1 MKHKQKTKFI
11 FVTGGVY
18 SSLGKGVSAS
28 SIGRILVE
36 LGYSVAMQK
45 LDPYLNIDPTYLSPL
60 QHGEVFVT
68 KDGKEADLD
77 LGTYERFIN
86 ADLNKYSSVTSGKI
100 YYEILTKERENGFG
114 GKTVQTIPHI
124 TSAVIDYIEKIKDSL
139 KTDFVIVEIGG
150 TIGDIESLPFIEA
163 ISQFKTIYGANNVM
177 FIHCSPL
184 IYIEKVGELK
194 TKPTQHSVK
203 ILRSL
208 GISLDLLLLR
218 TDQKLDEVTIK
229 KLAWSCGLDVDMIF
243 AAYDVESVYLLPN
256 ILFEQG
262 IHKAILEFFD
272 LPLKNDNINSW
283 ISFTNKIIIPKKH
296 ELIIGLVGK
305 YVELPDAYKS
315 VLASLELAAIE
326 LNIDL
331 KIKYIQPINLN
342 ENNVDDELKTLNGI
356 VIPSIAGSIKG
367 WPGALLA
374 ATYARKNNIPFLA
387 IGTGVNIGV
396 GEFVKNQLQ
405 LPIEFINLGNGDF
418 SFLKYAFIKNEIE
431 NYRIGEYCSNIQV
444 NTITSKIYC
453 GQKQLNER
461 HRHHF
466 EFNSEYI
473 NDHFLKHGWKIGAIS
488 TNNDYIDVL
497 EYTKNHFYVL
507 TIFNAEYTSKPS
519 KPNPYFINLLKTSL
533 KIKES

>member
-1 MKHKQKTKFI
+1 MKHIQKTKFI

-86 ADLNKYSSVTSGKI
+86 ADLNKYASVTSGKI
-100 YYEILTKERENGFG
+100 YYEILTKERENGFD
-114 GKTVQTIPHI
+114 GKTVQTIPHV
-124 TSAVIDYIEKIKDSL
+124 TSAVIDYIKKIKDSL
-139 KTDFVIVEIGG
+139 KTDFIIVEIGG

-163 ISQFKTIYGANNVM
+163 ISQFKTIYGVNNVM

-203 ILRSL
+203 TLRSL
-208 GISLDLLLLR
+208 GINLDLLLLR
-218 TDQKLDEVTIK
+218 TNQKLDEVTIK
-229 KLAWSCGLDVDMIF
+229 KLAWSCGLDIDMIF

-256 ILFEQG
+256 VLFEQG
-262 IHKAILEFFD
+262 IHKTILDFFS

-283 ISFTNKIIIPKKH
+283 IDFTDKITTFKKH
-296 ELIIGLVGK
+296 NLVIGLVGK

-331 KIKYIQPINLN
+331 KIKYIQPQNLN
-342 ENNVDDELKTLNGI
+342 ENNINEELKKINGI

-374 ATYARKNNIPFLA
+374 ASYARKNNIPFLA
-387 IGTGVNIGV
+387 VGTGVNIGI
-396 GEFVKNQLQ
+396 GEFINNVLK

-418 SFLKYAFIKNEIE
+418 SFLKDAFVKNEIE
-431 NYRIGEYCSNIQV
+431 NYRIGEYCSNIQA
-444 NTITSKIYC
+444 NTITSQIYHK
-453 GQKQLNER
+453 QNQLNER

-466 EFNSEYI
+466 EFNNHYI
-473 NDHFLKHGWKIGAIS
+473 NNYFLNQNWKIGAIS
-488 TNNDYIDVL
+488 VDNNYIDVL

-507 TIFNAEYTSKPS
+507 TIFNPEYTSKPS
-519 KPNPYFINLLKTSL
+519 KANPYFINLLKMSL